1 MGIFSNANSNQQS
14 ALFILVVLSVILI
27 VSNMVMNNRGHR
39 LAMDEL
45 NRERISEGKRPYKY

>member
-1 MGIFSNANSNQQS
+1 MGILSNANSNQQS

-27 VSNMVMNNRGHR
+27 VGNMVMNNRGHR
-39 LAMDEL
+39 MAMDEL